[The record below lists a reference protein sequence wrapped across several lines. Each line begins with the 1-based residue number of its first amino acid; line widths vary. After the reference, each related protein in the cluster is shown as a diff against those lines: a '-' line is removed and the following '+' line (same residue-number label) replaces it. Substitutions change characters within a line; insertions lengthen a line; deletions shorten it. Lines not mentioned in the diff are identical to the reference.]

1 MTEESAEIIELFGVR
16 FSGKRDLTTGR
27 IYVEATPESRAALTR
42 LKEVGQGLIRP
53 PSNKSDATYC
63 VSPQSMDS

>member
-27 IYVEATPESRAALTR
+27 IYVPNTPESKKALAELGRVGREMVAASTGPANQ
-42 LKEVGQGLIRP
+42 V
-53 PSNKSDATYC
+53 DT
-63 VSPQSMDS
+63 